1 MKKIFTFLFTLLFLN
16 ACGTHSASI
25 LGNGVA
31 LLTANDIPRLAVSK
45 GTNVLIKQ
53 KTGKTAFDHLVSN
66 NIYIGNYWPKKSGIK
81 DNYFEKTLRKKLCCI
96 PVDQS
101 LNDQHI
107 KYIYDNVIK
116 FN

>member
-45 GTNVLIKQ
+45 GTDVLIKK

-66 NIYIGNYWPKKSGIK
+66 NTF
-81 DNYFEKTLRKKLCCI
+81 DNNFRSCEIHNSTELNEIFFETLDEIDCVNEI
-96 PVDQS
+96 THFEQFEPS
-101 LNDQHI
+101 
-107 KYIYDNVIK
+107 
-116 FN
+116 

>member
-1 MKKIFTFLFTLLFLN
+1 MQSIDYNLCRQKRKQNYLKFHNLL
-16 ACGTHSASI
+16 GTKNLLS
-25 LGNGVA
+25 LPDENVA
-31 LLTANDIPRLAVSK
+31 PMFYPLLIEDEGLK
-45 GTNVLIKQ
+45 
-53 KTGKTAFDHLVSN
+53 DHLVSN

-101 LNDQHI
+101 LNDEHI
-107 KYIYDNVIK
+107 KYIYESVIK